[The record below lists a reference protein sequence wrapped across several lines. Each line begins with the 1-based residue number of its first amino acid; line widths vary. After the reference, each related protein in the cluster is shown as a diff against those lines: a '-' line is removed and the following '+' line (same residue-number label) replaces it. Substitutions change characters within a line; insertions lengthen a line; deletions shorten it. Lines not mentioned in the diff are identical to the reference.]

1 MFNGYVSVIRFEG
14 EIEED
19 FYLKEIPAVKHL
31 MENGKLEFTKN
42 VSIFVGENG
51 TGKSTLLEAVAVA
64 FGFNAEGGTVNFN
77 FSTNNTHSSLYKNLR
92 IGKRSYPKDGF
103 FLRAESI
110 YNVASNLE
118 SLYSAEFAH
127 GAETP
132 YGSVSLH
139 DQSHGESF
147 MSIIKNRFS
156 GHGLYILD
164 EPEAALS
171 PMRILELMAVMNELV
186 KNGSQFIIST
196 HSPILMAFPGADI
209 FELSETGIEKVRYDE
224 TEHFTLTKQFLE
236 NPERMFK
243 YLFE

>member
-14 EIEED
+14 ELKED
-19 FYLKEIPAVKHL
+19 LYLKKIPAVKHL
-31 MENGKLEFTKN
+31 IKMRKLELSKN

-51 TGKSTLLEAVAVA
+51 TGKSTLLEAIAVA

-92 IGKRSYPKDGF
+92 IGKKSYPKDGF

-118 SLYSAEFAH
+118 SLYRNEFAH

-139 DQSHGESF
+139 EQSHGESF
-147 MSIIKNRFS
+147 MSIITKRFS
-156 GHGLYILD
+156 GQGLYILD

-171 PMRILELMAVMNELV
+171 PMRMLELMAVMNELV
-186 KNGSQFIIST
+186 KDGSQFIIST
-196 HSPILMAFPGADI
+196 HSPILMAFPDADV
-209 FELSETGIEKVRYDE
+209 FELSKNGIEKVRYDE

-236 NPERMFK
+236 NPDRMFK